1 MKAIILC
8 AGDGTRLRPLTNVT
22 PKPLVELHGKTILE
36 RCMEALPDSVDE
48 VYLVVNP
55 SKVQH
60 FDVFVRTHEFPHTLY
75 LVTQSTEM
83 VGTWSALFSV
93 REFIQPSEKFLVIN
107 GDDIFLKEDLEVFV
121 TLPTPACGV
130 FKKISDARYRTCDV
144 DEATATITQ
153 FRSQKPEE
161 VGKPLLAF
169 TGLYLLSDE
178 FFEFSPITCKEEFS
192 IPDTVFHYYERV
204 GYYPVSSWHQI
215 NTLEDYEA
223 VKGTLEALEGG
234 EDSFEEEI

>member
-22 PKPLVELHGKTILE
+22 PKPLVDLHDKTILE
-36 RCMEALPDSVDE
+36 YCMEALPDCVDD

-60 FDVFVRTHEFPHTLY
+60 FDVFVRTHEFPYTVY
-75 LVTQSTEM
+75 LATQSTEM
-83 VGTWSALFSV
+83 VGTWSALSSV
-93 REFIQPSEKFLVIN
+93 REFIQPGEKFLVIN
-107 GDDIFLKEDLEVFV
+107 GDDIFLKEDLEIFV

-144 DEATATITQ
+144 DEVTATITQ
-153 FRSQKPEE
+153 FRSQRPEE
-161 VGKPLLAF
+161 VGKQILSF

-178 FFEFSPITCKEEFS
+178 FFEFPPITCKDEFS

-204 GYYPVSSWHQI
+204 GYYPVSSWYQI
-215 NTLEDYEA
+215 NTLEEYEE
-223 VKGTLEALEGG
+223 VKRAFSESGQ
-234 EDSFEEEI
+234 DEISLDDE